1 MPFHMSEKT
10 EQHKHH
16 WNLSFLNK
24 CYSRSMMVR
33 LNFIKGAMHQLTY
46 CIFARIVLFISG
58 TILSSRQFFWRRD
71 VSPLK
76 ANAMEKKWEWGL
88 TSLKDALH
96 LSTHHSFLTRMLL
109 LIQGNMRQIAAYK
122 QHVPST
128 AIFLVSR
135 NAAMC
140 IGHCTFWRQY
150 WMSITHCMLCRNL
163 MFWKTYCMI
172 EGKLNIT
179 MKGRKAAFLQKGTLH
194 V

>member
-1 MPFHMSEKT
+1 
-10 EQHKHH
+10 
-16 WNLSFLNK
+16 
-24 CYSRSMMVR
+24 MVR
-33 LNFIKGAMHQLTY
+33 LIFIKVVLQVLTY
-46 CIFARIVLFISG
+46 CISSRILLFISG

-128 AIFLVSR
+128 VMFLVSR
-135 NAAMC
+135 DAAMC
-140 IGHCTFWRQY
+140 IGHCTFWQQY